1 MIRFPLCMVS
11 EGSFHPLSP
20 NSDQQQFSPNNIHT
34 LSRDKV
40 VRIYK
45 MITKEKMPWNII
57 VRVSKV
63 PKRTVVDGDSS
74 FDNLCGSHLHSQ
86 SEFCLLT

>member
-1 MIRFPLCMVS
+1 
-11 EGSFHPLSP
+11 
-20 NSDQQQFSPNNIHT
+20 
-34 LSRDKV
+34 
-40 VRIYK
+40 

-63 PKRTVVDGDSS
+63 PRRTVVDSDSR